1 MSNGKVGI
9 ETSINNKPALQGLKT
24 LQTEIKRTG
33 QIAEQQ
39 NKKMSLGGGIGKGR
53 TTVLSKGGTTS
64 GFGETVKNFL
74 SDKLGG
80 LTSKFSGIGGG
91 IGGRLGG
98 LAKLGP
104 YGAAI
109 AATIGLPVLGYKVT
123 AKRAEQ
129 GQARFN
135 QERSLNNNLGNLN
148 RNMGGSG
155 DVSRLT
161 KDLIELGIKGSIP
174 VENLTKTAQ
183 RMMLA
188 FKGNQSEVRKW
199 TALIADMA
207 AGTGESADFFA
218 ELVTKAQQFGTVE
231 NESLK
236 QMNEKGI
243 PIYRTL
249 GDILGVSAEE
259 AKKIAEQGKI
269 TAEQFKK
276 AAEEAVKISVAGANQ
291 NNVIKNAQ
299 YYQKQTQ
306 ELQNDFYARTY
317 TAEFEKV
324 RTEHAKRELEAEKA
338 YLTKQDVETMH
349 ETWARM
355 GAQAEDLWL
364 TMKDGWNDLMRDL
377 GEELSGLM
385 SWLEDKINDTQNIN
399 AQNSMNKLDSHVA
412 GLNLSAQAHGVTLS
426 ELAYGMEDSDSVAKL
441 SSKIETMKKLIEQ
454 TEHDIA
460 DPYVDEERKKN
471 GEVLVQQAKEQLA
484 ILEQTLEKKQK
495 DIELEKE
502 RQRLAKRAKEIQ
514 VETLLSDA
522 QHENDYIKAWR
533 LNHRQDKFT
542 NADEVRTRYDEAKQN
557 MRSGKGTDADVE
569 FVKHFKPMFDMIDK
583 KQKEEEAKAKGREN
597 FELSYKAKNGDR
609 QAAFQIDMNR
619 TLEQMVKL
627 GYSLEDINKHVTGEQ
642 DKMIKDREN
651 KLFGLNKES
660 QTLQDKIDFITGGLN
675 FVTSSCLECKNG
687 KITTYERGAWGQGL
701 AITHNDPALH
711 QMAQQ
716 RKQLEEQ
723 NAKLQCQINLF
734 KTEIEAIQKLNIVP
748 RVL

>member
-1 MSNGKVGI
+1 MSNAKVGI
-9 ETSINNKPALQGLKT
+9 DASINNKPALQGLKT

-39 NKKMSLGGGIGKGR
+39 NKKMSVGGGLGKGR
-53 TTVLSKGGTTS
+53 TVLSKGGTTS
-64 GFGETVKNFL
+64 GLSGFGGNVKNFL
-74 SDKLGG
+74 GDKLGG
-80 LTSKFSGIGGG
+80 LTSKFGG

-98 LAKLGP
+98 LARLGP

-109 AATIGLPVLGYKVT
+109 AATIGLPVMGYKVT

-218 ELVTKAQQFGTVE
+218 ELITKAQQFGRVE

-249 GDILGVSAEE
+249 ADILGVSAEE
-259 AKKIAEQGKI
+259 AKKMAEQGKI
-269 TAEQFKK
+269 TASQFKK

-324 RTEHAKRELEAEKA
+324 RTEHAKREHEAEKA
-338 YLTKQDVETMH
+338 YLTRQDVETMH

-377 GEELSGLM
+377 GEELAGVM
-385 SWLEDKINDTQNIN
+385 AWLENKINDTQNIN

-460 DPYVDEERKKN
+460 DKYVDEERRKN
-471 GEVLVQQAKEQLA
+471 GEVLVQQAKEQLKV
-484 ILEQTLEKKQK
+484 LEATLEKKQK
-495 DIELEKE
+495 DIELEQE

-569 FVKHFKPMFDMIDK
+569 FVKHFKPMFDMIEK

-597 FELSYKAKNGDR
+597 FELSYRAKNGDR

-627 GYSLEDINKHVTGEQ
+627 GYSLEDINKHVSGEQ

-651 KLFGLNKES
+651 KLFGMNKES
-660 QTLQDKIDFITGGLN
+660 QTLQDKIDFITGGLSILHTCN
-675 FVTSSCLECKNG
+675 ANCYGRV
-687 KITTYERGAWGQGL
+687 TTYERGAWGQGL
-701 AITHNDPALH
+701 ALQTGDPTVH
-711 QMAQQ
+711 QLQQQ

-748 RVL
+748 RAL